1 MTDLDLYFK
10 NKSSYSL
17 RQQKK
22 IAAISHS
29 QTYLLNRKNSV
40 SRRPWLEL
48 LNPTS
53 HSLTYSLRKTRGSRM
68 TPFSTLYSLTSL
80 WIPIISL
87 TLSKCSKSYLPSPT
101 TTYGIS
107 FSYDFFETKHE
118 FINFYLL
125 QKIQVFNIKWFFFLN
140 VLFLLLLLYYII
152 QHCNT
157 HFLFFI

>member
-10 NKSSYSL
+10 KKSSYSL

-29 QTYLLNRKNSV
+29 QTYLSNRNNLV

-53 HSLTYSLRKTRGSRM
+53 HSLTHSLRKTRGSQM
-68 TPFSTLYSLTSL
+68 TPFYTLYSLTSL

-87 TLSKCSKSYLPSPT
+87 TLSKSSKCYLPSPT
-101 TTYGIS
+101 TTNGIGK
-107 FSYDFFETKHE
+107 FFAEL
-118 FINFYLL
+118 FNFLFDNTSTCYLM
-125 QKIQVFNIKWFFFLN
+125 FAFLHSSS
-140 VLFLLLLLYYII
+140 LLL
-152 QHCNT
+152 
-157 HFLFFI
+157 

>member
-101 TTYGIS
+101 TTYGIGKFSFWIDFKFLSCFSIS

-118 FINFYLL
+118 FINF
-125 QKIQVFNIKWFFFLN
+125 
-140 VLFLLLLLYYII
+140 
-152 QHCNT
+152 
-157 HFLFFI
+157 